1 MVKLILSFGCF
12 NCLLFG
18 MSGISDVEALQLPT
32 LADKCSNLCKTST
45 IVFKVVNSQNE
56 CTGLTFVPCPTDIN
70 GSGFEKIQLQTY
82 IDFRMWWRTWVFV
95 EQLFMI
101 HICELWANQVSLLCL
116 EWHIGSLKAIVILSP
131 SQSNFSLSH
140 DEIKLY
146 VHHKI
151 LLPFPNILV
160 HW

>member
-1 MVKLILSFGCF
+1 
-12 NCLLFG
+12 
-18 MSGISDVEALQLPT
+18 
-32 LADKCSNLCKTST
+32 
-45 IVFKVVNSQNE
+45 
-56 CTGLTFVPCPTDIN
+56 
-70 GSGFEKIQLQTY
+70 
-82 IDFRMWWRTWVFV
+82 
-95 EQLFMI
+95 MI